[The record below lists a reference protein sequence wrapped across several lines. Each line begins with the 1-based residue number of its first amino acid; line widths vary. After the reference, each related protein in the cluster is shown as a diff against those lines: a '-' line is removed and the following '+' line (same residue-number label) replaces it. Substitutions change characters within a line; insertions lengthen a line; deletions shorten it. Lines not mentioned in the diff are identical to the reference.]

1 MHVEGEL
8 YLWMMLL
15 RVVIVGASNLFV
27 PPMCQERSGVNYTQ
41 CYGQQFETEGK
52 RTVHSMQ
59 PCVNAYYRPR

>member
-8 YLWMMLL
+8 YLWMVLL

-27 PPMCQERSGVNYTQ
+27 PPTCQVSSRVIGNL
-41 CYGQQFETEGK
+41 CYGQQFKTEGK

-59 PCVNAYYRPR
+59 PCVNA